1 MAYKRWDKN
10 KIRQQVKYLKS
21 RYKHTKDVRFLIDA
35 QHLETLLTIPS
46 NLFEVFSTPT
56 TFKDGLLEDFKA
68 LELYYDFLDDI
79 KEFSA
84 NNADKFKD
92 LKPFE
97 VDHIANL
104 TPSLLFSFLKDFF
117 YDFDKE
123 FGEIYESIHK
133 ERQHNLMFSEDRS
146 ISYYV
151 PALEYS
157 YINITKNDTVDDFLN
172 AVHEYTHAIVDRLY
186 FRLSE
191 EEYPF
196 TELVSIFME
205 MIAADYIKEAY
216 LGMDEDINTS
226 QLSGAKKITVY
237 AENISIQHNYFLAKE
252 ETNTRKEFVQDI
264 TKMSGKTNSYIK
276 RLLSKTAME
285 KLTYTIP
292 YLTAIELYYLYKSD
306 KERCVELIKYLIY
319 VSYREN
325 YNVDLVDNG
334 IILNTHSTEWI
345 DTLIKRKNDYDQIR
359 DEDNKKRR

>member
-56 TFKDGLLEDFKA
+56 TFKDGLLEDFEA

-172 AVHEYTHAIVDRLY
+172 AVHE
-186 FRLSE
+186 
-191 EEYPF
+191 
-196 TELVSIFME
+196 
-205 MIAADYIKEAY
+205 
-216 LGMDEDINTS
+216 TS
-226 QLSGAKKITVY
+226 
-237 AENISIQHNYFLAKE
+237 
-252 ETNTRKEFVQDI
+252 
-264 TKMSGKTNSYIK
+264 
-276 RLLSKTAME
+276 
-285 KLTYTIP
+285 
-292 YLTAIELYYLYKSD
+292 
-306 KERCVELIKYLIY
+306 Y
-319 VSYREN
+319 VS
-325 YNVDLVDNG
+325 
-334 IILNTHSTEWI
+334 
-345 DTLIKRKNDYDQIR
+345 
-359 DEDNKKRR
+359 

>member
-46 NLFEVFSTPT
+46 NLFEVFSIPT

-79 KEFSA
+79 KEFSV

-172 AVHEYTHAIVDRLY
+172 AVHEYTHAIIDRLY